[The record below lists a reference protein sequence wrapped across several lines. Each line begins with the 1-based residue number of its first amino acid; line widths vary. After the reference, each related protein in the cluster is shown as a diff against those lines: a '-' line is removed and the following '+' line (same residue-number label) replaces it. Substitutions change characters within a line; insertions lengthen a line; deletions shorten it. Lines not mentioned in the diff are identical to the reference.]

1 MDLWPRLKNVTIGC
15 SYLGCVFGGG
25 PMVLGRNLNATTAFT
40 LGHVL
45 NGAIGP
51 GLGP

>member
-1 MDLWPRLKNVTIGC
+1 MRPKV
-15 SYLGCVFGGG
+15 S
-25 PMVLGRNLNATTAFT
+25 VLGRVLNVAIVLT

-51 GLGP
+51 GLWPRLKSAAID